1 MTKNMK
7 NMKHDPYKNKMIDTL
22 VEIAAF
28 TYPLKKPPSRSL
40 PFK

>member
-7 NMKHDPYKNKMIDTL
+7 NMEHDPYKNKMIDTL
-22 VEIAAF
+22 VEIAAS
-28 TYPLKKPPSRSL
+28 TYPLKKLPSRSL